1 MKWHEH
7 TARVPRPIAPLQKR
21 VPPAAPQLLVLGD
34 AGVTADEGGVD
45 RAGLCAWL
53 ATAPP
58 FGGSRQVLEQRD
70 RCVPP
75 NAGVR
80 NAAAIGQWYA
90 GNELLPTSQ

>member
-1 MKWHEH
+1 MS
-7 TARVPRPIAPLQKR
+7 TPRGCLDRSRRSRSGAARRT
-21 VPPAAPQLLVLGD
+21 QLLVLGD
-34 AGVTADEGGVD
+34 AGVTADEEGVD

-70 RCVPP
+70 RCLPP